1 MRMLHEVAKQL
12 ACSGQSGFDLRTIF
26 AMKHAI
32 FCIFLV
38 AGTLSSRADSVTR
51 IACVGDS
58 ITYGAAIRDRA
69 NHCYPKVLADLLG
82 KGYTVR
88 NYGVNGATMLKN
100 GDRPYWKLGAFKQ
113 ATEFGPN
120 VVIIKLGT
128 NDTKPQNWGKVGAEY
143 EADLRAMV
151 AHFKKL
157 PSKPTLYLCLPVPVY
172 QTRWGINEKT
182 VKDGVIPVIRKVAKD
197 EGLTVIDLHS
207 ALSGKPALFPDKIHP
222 NADGAK
228 LMAQTIH
235 TILKKK
241 H

>member
-1 MRMLHEVAKQL
+1 MKQ
-12 ACSGQSGFDLRTIF
+12 
-26 AMKHAI
+26 AI
-32 FCIFLV
+32 FCIFLAASV
-38 AGTLSSRADSVTR
+38 LSGRADSVTR

-69 NHCYPKVLADLLG
+69 NHCYPKVLGDLLG

-88 NYGVNGATMLKN
+88 NYGVNGATLLKN

-113 ATEFGPN
+113 VTDFGPN
-120 VVIIKLGT
+120 VVILKLGT
-128 NDTKPQNWGKVGAEY
+128 NDTKPQNWGKAGKEY
-143 EADLRAMV
+143 EPDLRAMV
-151 AHFKKL
+151 THFKSL
-157 PSKPTLYLCLPVPVY
+157 PTKPTIYLCLPAPVY

-182 VKDGVIPVIRKVAKD
+182 VKEGVIPVIRKVAKD
-197 EGLTVIDLHS
+197 EGLTVIDLYQ

-222 NADGAK
+222 NAAGAK

-235 TILKKK
+235 TVLRKK

>member
-1 MRMLHEVAKQL
+1 
-12 ACSGQSGFDLRTIF
+12 
-26 AMKHAI
+26 MKPVI
-32 FCIFLV
+32 FCIFFAASV
-38 AGTLSSRADSVTR
+38 LSGRADSVTR

-69 NHCYPKVLADLLG
+69 NHCYPKVLGDLLG
-82 KGYTVR
+82 KEYTVR
-88 NYGVNGATMLKN
+88 NYGVNGATLLKN

-113 ATEFGPN
+113 ATDFGPN
-120 VVIIKLGT
+120 VVILKLGT
-128 NDTKPQNWGKVGAEY
+128 NDTKPQNWGKAGKEY

-151 AHFKKL
+151 THFKSLPIKL
-157 PSKPTLYLCLPVPVY
+157 TIYLCLPAPVY

-182 VKDGVIPVIRKVAKD
+182 VKEGVIPVIRKVAKD
-197 EGLTVIDLHS
+197 EGLTVIDLYQ

-222 NADGAK
+222 NAAGAK

-235 TILKKK
+235 TVLKKK

>member
-1 MRMLHEVAKQL
+1 
-12 ACSGQSGFDLRTIF
+12 
-26 AMKHAI
+26 MKPVI
-32 FCIFLV
+32 FCIFFAASV
-38 AGTLSSRADSVTR
+38 LSGRADSVTR

-69 NHCYPKVLADLLG
+69 NHCYPKVLGDLLG
-82 KGYTVR
+82 KEYTVR
-88 NYGVNGATMLKN
+88 NYGVNGATLLKN

-113 ATEFGPN
+113 ATDFGPN
-120 VVIIKLGT
+120 VVILKLGT
-128 NDTKPQNWGKVGAEY
+128 NDTKPQNWGKAGKEY

-151 AHFKKL
+151 THFKSL
-157 PSKPTLYLCLPVPVY
+157 PIKPTIYLCLPAPVY

-182 VKDGVIPVIRKVAKD
+182 VKEGVIPVIRKVAKD
-197 EGLTVIDLHS
+197 EGLTVIDLYQ

-222 NADGAK
+222 NAAGAK

-235 TILKKK
+235 TVLKKK